1 MKKLLFSL
9 ICLLVAFGSFAGD
22 KAPAR
27 QYYQLKIYHLKSAA
41 QEQRV
46 ASFLRDAYVPAL
58 HRAGIKQVG
67 VFKPVQ
73 QDTAD
78 LRVYVLLPF
87 RTLEQFGKLEKQ
99 LEADK
104 AFQQSGA
111 DYIDAL
117 HNNVPFAR
125 LESIMLQ
132 AFEGMPELAV
142 PQLTSPKSERVYE
155 LRSYEGPTEKYFRN
169 KVQMFNKGDEI
180 GIFKKLGF
188 NAVFYGEVIAGSH
201 MPNLMYMTS
210 FNNNTE
216 REAHW
221 KAFGADPDWKK
232 LSGIESYKNNVSHID
247 KFLLRP
253 EAYSDL

>member
-1 MKKLLFSL
+1 ML
-9 ICLLVAFGSFAGD
+9 CLVCVLGAVAA

-27 QYYQLKIYHLKSAA
+27 QYYQIKIYHLKTAA
-41 QEQRV
+41 QQQRV
-46 ASFLRDAYVPAL
+46 TAFLKDAWLPAL
-58 HRAGIKQVG
+58 HRAGIPQVG
-67 VFKPVQ
+67 VFTPVA

-78 LRVYVLLPF
+78 LRVYVFVPF
-87 RTLEQFGKLEKQ
+87 RDLDQFTKLESK
-99 LEADK
+99 LAADK
-104 AFQQSGA
+104 TFQA
-111 DYIDAL
+111 DGKEYLDAVY
-117 HNNVPFAR
+117 NNTPFAR
-125 LESIMLQ
+125 LESIFLQ
-132 AFEGMPELAV
+132 AFEGMPTLAA

-169 KVQMFNKGDEI
+169 KVQMFNQGNEI

-201 MPNLMYMTS
+201 MPNLMYMTT
-210 FNNNTE
+210 FNNNEE

-253 EAYSDL
+253 ESFSDL